1 MDYIRRSHK
10 HIYDHEGHFMQLLTS
25 LFREAEEREEADST
39 AMLKRVVTLQDVLL
53 GLGLNGM
60 EEWQRNADRP

>member
-1 MDYIRRSHK
+1 MDYIRHSHK

-53 GLGLNGM
+53 GLGC
-60 EEWQRNADRP
+60 